1 MLCVVFKDRTTEPC
15 FAKNVAKLQEVI
27 KAQHFRICSD
37 SKVRYIHMDFFCKN
51 LKIFNPGNQSRDT
64 VTQSDRAT
72 LFSIRYPLLP
82 YFSVIEDNVLSP
94 QVPHLIID
102 LP

>member
-1 MLCVVFKDRTTEPC
+1 
-15 FAKNVAKLQEVI
+15 
-27 KAQHFRICSD
+27 
-37 SKVRYIHMDFFCKN
+37 MDFFFGKN

-64 VTQSDRAT
+64 VTKSDWAT
-72 LFSIRYPLLP
+72 LFSVRYPLLP

-94 QVPHLIID
+94 QVRHLIID